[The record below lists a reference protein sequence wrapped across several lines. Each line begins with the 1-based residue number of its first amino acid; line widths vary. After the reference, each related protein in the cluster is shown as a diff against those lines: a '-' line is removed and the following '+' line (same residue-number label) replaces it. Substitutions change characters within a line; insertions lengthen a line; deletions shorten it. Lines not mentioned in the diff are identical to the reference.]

1 MNIKTEINI
10 NYPLSLA
17 FSNDN
22 QYLIVGGGEPYD
34 IYIYET

>member
-1 MNIKTEINI
+1 MNIKSEINLKI
-10 NYPLSLA
+10 PFSLA

-22 QYLIVGGGEPYD
+22 QYLIVGGGEHND